1 MRESIS
7 NRLVRA
13 GRQFLAATDLVS
25 SDQWKTCQGEGR
37 WSAGELVCHLIT
49 VERLIIHRASK
60 LCENHRTPRPFLS

>member
-25 SDQWKTCQGEGR
+25 SDEWKTCPGEGR
-37 WSAGELVCHLIT
+37 WYAGELVCHLIT
-49 VERLIIHRASK
+49 VERLIIHRTSK
-60 LCENHRTPRPFLS
+60 LSRTTRRLALA